1 MRVKEDALKKAYKER
16 EYQSLIKKE
25 LETLKREERLEN
37 VARIAKANEYQNKLV
52 SDKIE
57 MDKIKGDMIM
67 KEK

>member
-1 MRVKEDALKKAYKER
+1 ME
-16 EYQSLIKKE
+16 I
-25 LETLKREERLEN
+25 LKREERLEN

-57 MDKIKGDMIM
+57 MDKIKGDMIA

>member
-1 MRVKEDALKKAYKER
+1 MLKKITKER
-16 EYQSLIKKE
+16 EYKALIKKE
-25 LETLKREERLEN
+25 VEILKREERLEN

-57 MDKIKGDMIM
+57 MDKIKGDMIS

>member
-1 MRVKEDALKKAYKER
+1 MLKKITKER
-16 EYQSLIKKE
+16 EYKALIKKE
-25 LETLKREERLEN
+25 VEILKREERLEN

-57 MDKIKGDMIM
+57 MDKIKGEMIS

>member
-1 MRVKEDALKKAYKER
+1 MLKKITKER
-16 EYQSLIKKE
+16 EYKALIKKE
-25 LETLKREERLEN
+25 VEILKREERLEN

-57 MDKIKGDMIM
+57 MDKIKGDLIS

>member
-1 MRVKEDALKKAYKER
+1 MKEEMLKKITKER
-16 EYQSLIKKE
+16 EYKTLIKKE
-25 LETLKREERLEN
+25 VEILKREERLEN

-57 MDKIKGDMIM
+57 MDKIKGEMIS

>member
-1 MRVKEDALKKAYKER
+1 MLKKITKER
-16 EYQSLIKKE
+16 EYRNLIKKE
-25 LETLKREERLEN
+25 MEILKREERLEN

-57 MDKIKGDMIM
+57 MDKIKGDMIA